1 MTPDSGSTRARAS
14 SIHITGLERS
24 GKTTLAAFL
33 DAHPDIAVPPV
44 GTNMWHYF
52 AFRYGDLDD
61 RHNLAACLD
70 DMMSYDRVTWLEPDR
85 EKIEKV
91 FHAGEASYG
100 RLFQTVM
107 SQYGERVGKP
117 IWGTQSA
124 WLDWYVD
131 DVFATDPHT
140 TVVHVL
146 RDPRDRY
153 AEVKGLWGEG
163 RGQAGAASAK
173 WNTAVRLAGRN
184 RARHEGRYRVVRF
197 EDLVRD
203 PEGTLAGICQ
213 LVGVAFDEVML
224 SAVKRNMGEI
234 ERGVDKAPLVDVL
247 SADRLRTSE
256 RVLGPREVGF
266 VQASTQRGRRRHGYS
281 DIESDEGLSTRLANV
296 AGYWP
301 GQTARYLAWIALD
314 RRARLWPRRFG
325 EQIDPDYV
333 IEPVDA

>member
-1 MTPDSGSTRARAS
+1 V
-14 SIHITGLERS
+14 TGLERS
-24 GKTTLAAFL
+24 GKTTIAAFL

-52 AFRYGDLDD
+52 AFRYGNLEDLG
-61 RHNLAACLD
+61 NLAACLD
-70 DMMSYDRVTWLEPDR
+70 DMMAYDRVTWLEPDR
-85 EKIEKV
+85 EAIEEV
-91 FHAGEASYG
+91 FHVGEPSYG
-100 RLFQTVM
+100 RLFHIIM

-117 IWGTQSA
+117 VWGTQSA
-124 WLDWYVD
+124 WLDWYID
-131 DVFATDPHT
+131 DVFATDPGT
-140 TVVHVL
+140 TVIHVL

-173 WNTAVRLAGRN
+173 WNTAVRLARRN
-184 RARHEGRYRVVRF
+184 LARHEGRYRVVRF
-197 EDLVRD
+197 EDLVRN

-213 LVGVAFDEVML
+213 LVGVAFDDRML

-234 ERGVDKAPLVDVL
+234 ERGVRKAPLVDML

-256 RVLGPREVGF
+256 RVLGSREVDF
-266 VQASTQRGRRRHGYS
+266 IQASTQRGRRRHGYE
-281 DIESDEGLSTRLANV
+281 DIESGDALSGKLANM

-301 GQTARYLAWIALD
+301 GQIARYLAWTVLD

-325 EQIDPDYV
+325 EKIDPDYV
-333 IEPVDA
+333 IESVDA